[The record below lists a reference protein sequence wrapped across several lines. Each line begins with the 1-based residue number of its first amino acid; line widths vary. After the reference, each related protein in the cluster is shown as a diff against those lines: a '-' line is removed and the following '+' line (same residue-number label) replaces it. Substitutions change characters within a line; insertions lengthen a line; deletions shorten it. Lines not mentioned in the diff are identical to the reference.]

1 MFTNTYKKYKSL
13 IFKKIILS
21 LLCVFLF
28 AGQAAANNLLYV
40 FYPTDIRP
48 KKMEKHITRHCPEVN
63 ITVFGKI
70 KDFEEQIQ
78 RVPPDAILSLPPVI
92 KKNPNFSS
100 HIEGLKEGQRQE
112 SYILVSMNKAVDLND
127 LGSIKIG
134 VLDILGRKPMKVF
147 VSETLG
153 TKVKIVR
160 VTKTEDILNLLTF
173 DLANALFVSQQSYEK
188 FRVQS
193 QLPLI
198 STKLDIKMDLI
209 TMAVKENDT
218 KQVFLKCFKR
228 LDQQT
233 NALLGVDQW
242 QLK

>member
-1 MFTNTYKKYKSL
+1 MF
-13 IFKKIILS
+13 
-21 LLCVFLF
+21 CVFLF
-28 AGQAAANNLLYV
+28 SGQAGAADNLLYI

-48 KKMEKHITRHCPEVN
+48 KKMEKHITRHCPEIN
-63 ITVFGKI
+63 IIVFGKI
-70 KDFEEQIQ
+70 KDFEEQTQ

-92 KKNPNFSS
+92 KKSPNFSS
-100 HIEGLKEGQRQE
+100 HIEGLKDGQRKE
-112 SYILVSMNKAVDLND
+112 SYVLVSMNKAVDLSE

-134 VLDILGRKPMKVF
+134 VLDILGRKPMRVF
-147 VSETLG
+147 ISETLG

-173 DLANALFVSQQSYEK
+173 GLASAIFVSQASYEK
-188 FRVQS
+188 FRIES
-193 QLPLI
+193 QLPLV
-198 STKLDIKMDLI
+198 STKLGIKMDLI
-209 TMAVKENDT
+209 TMAVKENET
-218 KQVFLKCFKR
+218 RQVFFNCFKR

>member
-1 MFTNTYKKYKSL
+1 MAEN
-13 IFKKIILS
+13 I
-21 LLCVFLF
+21 
-28 AGQAAANNLLYV
+28 LYV

-48 KKMEKHITRHCPEVN
+48 KKMEKHITKHCPEIS

-70 KDFEEQIQ
+70 KDFEEQTRRI
-78 RVPPDAILSLPPVI
+78 PPDAILSHPPVI
-92 KKNPNFSS
+92 KKIRYFSS
-100 HIEGLKEGQRQE
+100 HIDGFKDGQRQE
-112 SYILVSMNKAVDLND
+112 NYVLVSMNKAVDLTD

-153 TKVKIVR
+153 TNVKIVR
-160 VTKTEDILNLLTF
+160 VTKTEDILNLLF
-173 DLANALFVSQQSYEK
+173 FGLANAIFVSKHSYKKLRAQSK
-188 FRVQS
+188 
-193 QLPLI
+193 LPLVV
-198 STKLDIKMDLI
+198 TDPGIKMDLI
-209 TMAVKENDT
+209 TMAIKKDET
-218 KQVFLKCFKR
+218 RQLFLSCFKR